1 MRRFIALSSLIAI
14 TACAQPLEGR
24 VASRLTD
31 AGIPRGM
38 AQCMAE
44 RWVDRLS
51 LLQLRKIQSLTSD
64 IKRDR
69 GEGRLTV
76 FRLVDR
82 IRQVDDEEIFNV
94 VSKSAAH
101 CALKV

>member
-1 MRRFIALSSLIAI
+1 MRRFLALLPLLVIA
-14 TACAQPLEGR
+14 ACAQPLEGR
-24 VASRLTD
+24 VASRLSE

-38 AQCMAE
+38 AQCMAK

-69 GEGRLTV
+69 GAGRLTV
-76 FRLVDR
+76 LRLVDR
-82 IRQVDDEEIFNV
+82 VRQIDDGEIVDV

-101 CALKV
+101 CALKL

>member
-1 MRRFIALSSLIAI
+1 MRHFIALLPLLAVA
-14 TACAQPLEGR
+14 ACAQPLEGR
-24 VASRLTD
+24 VASRLTE
-31 AGIPRGM
+31 AGIPPGM
-38 AQCMAE
+38 AQCMAK

-82 IRQVDDEEIFNV
+82 VRQINDAEIFDV

-101 CALKV
+101 CALKL